1 MSTAIDREIA
11 NSEQFQEK
19 SLKMKENYEEKWNHY
34 DSTYKSISLRKAQLL
49 NEWLSIAF
57 DEQ

>member
-1 MSTAIDREIA
+1 MLTD
-11 NSEQFQEK
+11 EQFQDAKKYEDEK
-19 SLKMKENYEEKWNHY
+19 NYEEKWNHC
-34 DSTYKSISLRKAQLL
+34 DFIYKSTCLRRAQLL

>member
-1 MSTAIDREIA
+1 MLT
-11 NSEQFQEK
+11 NEQLRNAEK
-19 SLKMKENYEEKWNHY
+19 FKNEKNYEKKWNHY
-34 DSTYKSISLRKAQLL
+34 DFIYKFISLRKAQLF

>member
-1 MSTAIDREIA
+1 MLT
-11 NSEQFQEK
+11 NKQFQNAKKYEN
-19 SLKMKENYEEKWNHY
+19 ERNYEEKWNHC
-34 DSTYKSISLRKAQLL
+34 DSTYKFTCLRRTQLL

>member
-1 MSTAIDREIA
+1 MLT
-11 NSEQFQEK
+11 NEQLKDEK
-19 SLKMKENYEEKWNHY
+19 KFENERNYEKKWNYY
-34 DSTYKSISLRKAQLL
+34 DFIYKSTCLQRIQLL